1 MNKLLKFFKRAPHY
15 IRVYSKLS
23 ENDIILVSF
32 PKSGNTWVRN
42 ILANYIGIQ
51 DLGKEKITF
60 TELDNTMPGLG
71 TDVFF
76 KQWDFSIPKFSATH
90 FNYSFYFNKT
100 RNVLILRD
108 PRDVMVSYFFYINKK
123 KNNYSFEDLYDL
135 LIHPRFGLD
144 NWFRHTMSWYKN
156 VDFIIVYE
164 ELLESDTS
172 IIKAMFE
179 KFDIAYKEENLL
191 QAIENSRFKN
201 FKKIEQ
207 TYGHSRPDENESD
220 FSFARKGEAGDYK
233 NHFNEKCHNLYDQ
246 LLKKYGFES
255 YSSLIE
261 QFRKQLNK

>member
-1 MNKLLKFFKRAPHY
+1 MDWTIVSDIQCLGIKMWISLLFMKNY
-15 IRVYSKLS
+15 WNLTLQLS
-23 ENDIILVSF
+23 RQCL
-32 PKSGNTWVRN
+32 K
-42 ILANYIGIQ
+42 
-51 DLGKEKITF
+51 
-60 TELDNTMPGLG
+60 
-71 TDVFF
+71 
-76 KQWDFSIPKFSATH
+76 
-90 FNYSFYFNKT
+90 
-100 RNVLILRD
+100 
-108 PRDVMVSYFFYINKK
+108 
-123 KNNYSFEDLYDL
+123 
-135 LIHPRFGLD
+135 
-144 NWFRHTMSWYKN
+144 
-156 VDFIIVYE
+156 
-164 ELLESDTS
+164 
-172 IIKAMFE
+172 